1 MPATIDGNQ
10 NYKRYDENNVEVAP
24 QPASTPGTVDPGTGW
39 TTQPY
44 LNFDGDYVR
53 HDEDNNIAPAPQPYQ
68 KRDKDGN
75 PIATQPYVRRDEN
88 NNPV

>member
-1 MPATIDGNQ
+1 MHTHTYIYIYI
-10 NYKRYDENNVEVAP
+10 YKYILV
-24 QPASTPGTVDPGTGW
+24 

-68 KRDKDGN
+68 KRDEDGN
-75 PIATQPYVRRDEN
+75 PIVAQPYVRRDEN